1 MSENGIAR
9 DEGRREQLFPASHVP
24 FEHVLVPDTETCR
37 IGTGRATVRRVLD
50 GAFGLF
56 DYAQPNDEKGS

>member
-1 MSENGIAR
+1 MSENALAR
-9 DEGRREQLFPASHVP
+9 DEGRGEQLFPASHVR

-37 IGTGRATVRRVLD
+37 FGTGRAGFRRVLD
-50 GAFGLF
+50 GALGLF